1 MGITEDLAAICRS
14 TRQSQGKSLEAFYG
28 TGKTARSWGYRLE
41 NPNGLHLRDG
51 KRQGSP
57 MHEKVAGIIDRLGL
71 TLAPTTDSDSCWADV
86 ERTIKGLQTIPEH
99 DREMVLAAALG
110 VFSQA
115 YQKSVMD
122 GGDC

>member
-1 MGITEDLAAICRS
+1 MGVTEELGSICKS
-14 TRQSQGKSLEAFYG
+14 TREAHGKSLEAFYG

-57 MHEKVAGIIDRLGL
+57 LHEKVAGIIDRLGL
-71 TLAPTTDSDSCWADV
+71 TLAPHTNTESCWADV
-86 ERTIKGLQTIPEH
+86 ERSIMGLNSIPKH

-110 VFSQA
+110 VFSRS
-115 YQKSVMD
+115 YEHWVMD
-122 GGDC
+122 EKD